1 MIEYKNDKIQ
11 EKYYVEVL
19 ENGLTVYLYPKKDFY
34 KTYAIFSTKYGSQDI
49 EFTPIDLE
57 NSINTPEGIAHFL
70 EHKLF
75 ENEDGTDASTL
86 FAKTGA
92 DVNAFTTANQTA
104 YLFSATNSINDNIEL
119 LLDFVQEP
127 CFKKASID
135 KERGIIEQELLM
147 YLDQPQSV
155 LYFGLLK
162 SLYKKNNVRNEIGGS
177 VESIKQINEELLYQ
191 CYHTFYHP
199 KNMVFCVVG
208 NFDKDELIEL
218 IKSNQSRK
226 TFGEFKPITRKYY
239 LEDEEV
245 NEKHLFTE
253 MDVSIP
259 KVTVGVKIPYEKLT
273 PYEILK
279 KTIAIEILTDLY
291 FDESADVYEKLMNS
305 RVINNSFE
313 YDVYFEETYRHIIF
327 NLDTKNPEKFVES
340 ITKIVNKISKQD
352 IDVEQFEIMKKLYQA
367 RNIKRFNS
375 LEYIANLMVEF
386 HQNDLAFFDLL
397 KSVDELTI
405 DDVLEARKY
414 FSTNAM
420 SSFTIYPSKK

>member
-75 ENEDGTDASTL
+75 ENEDGTDA
-86 FAKTGA
+86 
-92 DVNAFTTANQTA
+92 
-104 YLFSATNSINDNIEL
+104 NSINNNIEL

-245 NEKHLFTE
+245 NEKHQFTE

>member
-1 MIEYKNDKIQ
+1 M
-11 EKYYVEVL
+11 
-19 ENGLTVYLYPKKDFY
+19 
-34 KTYAIFSTKYGSQDI
+34 
-49 EFTPIDLE
+49 
-57 NSINTPEGIAHFL
+57 
-70 EHKLF
+70 
-75 ENEDGTDASTL
+75 
-86 FAKTGA
+86 
-92 DVNAFTTANQTA
+92 
-104 YLFSATNSINDNIEL
+104 
-119 LLDFVQEP
+119 LDFVQEP

-239 LEDEEV
+239 LEDGEV
-245 NEKHLFTE
+245 NEKHQFTE

-291 FDESADVYEKLMNS
+291 FDESANVYEKLMNS